1 MRDASCGRILRNSH
15 FASHPKA
22 HFTQQK
28 VNAMPLDITAIRRD
42 APATLA
48 QAYLNAGTN
57 GPLSRYAAE
66 AIAAANEDQLR
77 AGRIGPG
84 VYEKALAISTELR
97 SSFARLLGASDE
109 DIALTHHTTDG
120 MNIAVWG
127 QNYQA
132 GDEIVTTSLEHPGG
146 LVPVLVAAKRFGV
159 TVRVVP
165 VEITDDGPTTAEKVI
180 AAITPRTRLV
190 AVSHVSWKSGV
201 VLPLA
206 PIAERVHAVGGL
218 LAVDAA
224 QSAGAIPVDLRAL
237 DVDYY
242 ACPGQKWLC
251 GPDGVGALY
260 VRQERV
266 MDTQQTFAGGPALR
280 DGAAHDSAGN
290 YLPGTTARR
299 FEVATVYKPTIAGM
313 LASLQWLEGLG
324 FAEIYERIQA
334 LTALCRERLSALPG
348 VTVYTPAS
356 QAGLTSFN
364 ISGVDAVQASARLGE
379 MGVLIRSVSNPDLL
393 RASTS
398 FYNDESDVERLV
410 QGVRGVSK

>member
-1 MRDASCGRILRNSH
+1 
-15 FASHPKA
+15 
-22 HFTQQK
+22 
-28 VNAMPLDITAIRRD
+28 MPLDITAVRRD
-42 APATLA
+42 APATLTN
-48 QAYLNAGTN
+48 AYLNAGTN

-66 AIAAANEDQLR
+66 AIAGANESQLSE
-77 AGRIGPG
+77 GRIGPG
-84 VYEKALAISTELR
+84 IYERSLAISTELR
-97 SSFARLLGASDE
+97 SAFARLLGGGDDE
-109 DIALTHHTTDG
+109 IALTHHTTDG

-127 QNYQA
+127 QKYQP

-165 VEITDDGPTTAEKVI
+165 VEITDDGPTTAAKVI

-201 VLPLA
+201 LLPLTE
-206 PIAERVHAVGGL
+206 IAERVHAVGGL
-218 LAVDAA
+218 LAVDGA
-224 QSAGAIPVDLRAL
+224 QSAGAIAIDVRAL

-242 ACPGQKWLC
+242 AIPGQKWLC

-260 VRQERV
+260 VRRERIL
-266 MDTQQTFAGGPALR
+266 DTQQTFAGGPALR
-280 DGAAHDSAGN
+280 DGNAWDMAGN

-299 FEVATVYKPTIAGM
+299 FEVATVYKPALAGM
-313 LASLQWLEGLG
+313 LASLHWLEGLG
-324 FAEIYERIQA
+324 YAVIYERIQA
-334 LTALCRERLSALPG
+334 LTAHCRETLAAIPG
-348 VTVYTPAS
+348 VTVYTPAT

-364 ISGVDAVQASARLGE
+364 IEGVEPVQASARLGE

-398 FYNDESDVERLV
+398 FYNDESDIERL
-410 QGVRGVSK
+410 QRGIEVVIGEQ

>member
-1 MRDASCGRILRNSH
+1 
-15 FASHPKA
+15 
-22 HFTQQK
+22 
-28 VNAMPLDITAIRRD
+28 MPLDITAIRHD

-48 QAYLNAGTN
+48 NAYLNAGTN

-66 AIAAANEDQLR
+66 AIAASNQSQLND
-77 AGRIGPG
+77 GRIGPG
-84 VYEKALAISTELR
+84 VYEKSLATATELR
-97 SSFARLLGASDE
+97 SAFARLLGAGDDE
-109 DIALTHHTTDG
+109 IALTHHTTDG
-120 MNIAVWG
+120 MNIAIWG
-127 QNYQA
+127 QNFQA

-146 LVPVLVAAKRFGV
+146 LYPVLVAARRFGA
-159 TVRVVP
+159 TVRIVP
-165 VEITDDGPTTAEKVI
+165 VEITDDGPTTAAKVL

-201 VLPLA
+201 VLPLTV
-206 PIAERVHAVGGL
+206 IAERVHRMGGL

-224 QSAGAIPVDLRAL
+224 QSAGAIPVDMRAL

-260 VRQERV
+260 VRRERILE
-266 MDTQQTFAGGPALR
+266 TQQTFAGGPALR
-280 DGAAHDSAGN
+280 DGNAWDMAGN

-299 FEVATVYKPTIAGM
+299 FEVASVYEPTLAGM
-313 LASLQWLEGLG
+313 LASLHWLEGLG
-324 FAEIYERIQA
+324 YAAIYERIQA
-334 LTALCRERLSALPG
+334 LTALCRESLAAIPS
-348 VTVYTPAS
+348 VTVYTPAA

-364 ISGVDAVQASARLGE
+364 IEGVDPVQAVPRLGE
-379 MGVLIRSVSNPDLL
+379 MGVLIRSVSGPALL

-410 QGVRGVSK
+410 HGIQAILSKQ

>member
-1 MRDASCGRILRNSH
+1 
-15 FASHPKA
+15 
-22 HFTQQK
+22 
-28 VNAMPLDITAIRRD
+28 MPLDITAIRND

-48 QAYLNAGTN
+48 SAYLNAGTN
-57 GPLSRYAAE
+57 GPLSSYAAA
-66 AIAAANEDQLR
+66 AIAAANESQLTE
-77 AGRIGPG
+77 GRIGPG
-84 VYEKALAISTELR
+84 IYERSIAISTELR
-97 SSFARLLGASDE
+97 SAFARLLGADDE
-109 DIALTHHTTDG
+109 EIALTHHTTDG

-127 QNYQA
+127 QKYQP

-146 LVPVLVAAKRFGV
+146 LVPILVAAKRFGV

-165 VEITDDGPTTAEKVI
+165 VEITDDGATTAEKVI
-180 AAITPRTRLV
+180 AAITQRTRLV

-206 PIAERVHAVGGL
+206 EIAERVHAVGGL

-224 QSAGAIPVDLRAL
+224 QSAGAIAVDVRAL

-260 VRQERV
+260 VRRERIL
-266 MDTQQTFAGGPALR
+266 DTQQTFAGGPALR
-280 DGAAHDSAGN
+280 DGNAWDNAGN

-299 FEVATVYKPTIAGM
+299 FEVATVYKPALAGM
-313 LASLQWLEGLG
+313 LASLRWLEGLG
-324 FAEIYERIQA
+324 YAAIYERIQS
-334 LTALCRERLSALPG
+334 LTAHCRATLSAIPG
-348 VTVYTPAS
+348 VTVYTPAA

-364 ISGVDAVQASARLGE
+364 IDGVDPVQASARLGE
-379 MGVLIRSVSNPDLL
+379 LGVLVRSVSGPALL

-398 FYNDESDVERLV
+398 FYNDESDVEKLR
-410 QGVRGVSK
+410 RGIEEVISER

>member
-1 MRDASCGRILRNSH
+1 MSIEIA
-15 FASHPKA
+15 A
-22 HFTQQK
+22 
-28 VNAMPLDITAIRRD
+28 VRRE

-48 QAYLNAGTN
+48 NAYLNAGTN

-66 AIAAANEDQLR
+66 AIAAANQSQLSD
-77 AGRIGPG
+77 GRIGPG
-84 VYEKALAISTELR
+84 VYEKSNAISTELR
-97 SSFARLLGASDE
+97 AAFARLLGADDDE
-109 DIALTHHTTDG
+109 IALTHHTTDG

-127 QNYQA
+127 QNYQP

-146 LVPVLVAAKRFGV
+146 LVPVLVATKRFGV
-159 TVRVVP
+159 TVRIVP
-165 VEITDDGPTTAEKVI
+165 VEITDDGPTTAAKVL

-206 PIAERVHAVGGL
+206 EIAERVHEVGGL
-218 LAVDAA
+218 LAVDGA
-224 QSAGAIPVDLRAL
+224 QSAGAIPIGVRAL

-260 VRQERV
+260 VRRERILE
-266 MDTQQTFAGGPALR
+266 TRQTFAGGAALR
-280 DGAAHDSAGN
+280 DGNAWDMAGN

-299 FEVATVYKPTIAGM
+299 FEVATVYKPAIAGM
-313 LASLQWLEGLG
+313 LASLHWLEGLG
-324 FAEIYERIQA
+324 HAAIYERIQA
-334 LTALCRERLSALPG
+334 LTAHCRETLDAIPG
-348 VTVYTPAS
+348 VTVYTPAA

-364 ISGVDAVQASARLGE
+364 IDGVDPVQASSRLGE
-379 MGVLIRSVSNPDLL
+379 MGVLIRSVSGPALL

-398 FYNDESDVERLV
+398 FYNDESDVEKLR
-410 QGVRGVSK
+410 RGIEEVIGEQ

>member
-1 MRDASCGRILRNSH
+1 
-15 FASHPKA
+15 
-22 HFTQQK
+22 
-28 VNAMPLDITAIRRD
+28 MPIAIATVRRE

-48 QAYLNAGTN
+48 NAYLNAGTN

-66 AIAAANEDQLR
+66 AIAAANQSQFSD
-77 AGRIGPG
+77 GRIGPG
-84 VYEKALAISTELR
+84 VYEKSLAISTDLR
-97 SSFARLLGASDE
+97 AAFARLSGGDDDE
-109 DIALTHHTTDG
+109 IALTHHTTDG

-127 QNYQA
+127 QKYQP

-165 VEITDDGPTTAEKVI
+165 VEISDDGPTTAAKVI

-201 VLPLA
+201 VLPLNE
-206 PIAERVHAVGGL
+206 IAERIHGVGGL
-218 LAVDAA
+218 LAVDGA
-224 QSAGAIPVDLRAL
+224 QSAGAIAIDVRAL

-242 ACPGQKWLC
+242 ALPGQKWLC

-260 VRQERV
+260 VRRERIL
-266 MDTQQTFAGGPALR
+266 DTQQTFAGGAALR
-280 DGAAHDSAGN
+280 DGNAWDSAGN

-299 FEVATVYKPTIAGM
+299 FEVATVYKPALAGM
-313 LASLQWLEGLG
+313 LASLRWLEGLG
-324 FAEIYERIQA
+324 YAAIYERIQT
-334 LTALCRERLSALPG
+334 LTAHCRETLSAIPG
-348 VTVYTPAS
+348 VTVYTPAA

-364 ISGVDAVQASARLGE
+364 IDGVDPVQATARLGE

-398 FYNDESDVERLV
+398 FYNNESDVEKLR
-410 QGVRGVSK
+410 RGIEVVISEKM